1 MRSAIFPDE
10 ATSGLCDRDAG
21 NRPPCGD
28 LGRGRKEKAR
38 ARHSSS
44 GSKDG
49 IPYCLGSSSW
59 DVPTAANTLT
69 PPWSTLGACQAASV
83 LSGIPPGSCDRRRA
97 VVDRR

>member
-69 PPWSTLGACQAASV
+69 PPSLVHTRSL
-83 LSGIPPGSCDRRRA
+83 PGSFCAEWYSPR
-97 VVDRR
+97 VL